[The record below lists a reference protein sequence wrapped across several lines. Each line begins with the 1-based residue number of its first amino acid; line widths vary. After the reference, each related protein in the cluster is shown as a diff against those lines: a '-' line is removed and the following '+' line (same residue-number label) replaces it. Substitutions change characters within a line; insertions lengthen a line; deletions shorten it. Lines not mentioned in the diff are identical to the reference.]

1 MVNRLQALAGHFRIV
16 LKCGRLLTADTGIY
30 VTEIVD
36 KKMNNGRTYYI
47 VDGGIHHLQY
57 YGQIKG
63 QYTPVIYTG
72 KDNGLTGEKEVTIC
86 GALCTTNDVLVRSVR
101 LPEKRQRDRLIFMNA
116 GAYCVTEG
124 ISFFLSRDLHGIV
137 IEKQHDLVIMRNH
150 IASYPLN
157 MRQ

>member
-1 MVNRLQALAGHFRIV
+1 MAEIEKDIDLIESVGKQAKGSFTEIEYGPGLGVPQFQNHDSDEYKSLLYALINRLQALTGQFRIV
-16 LKCGRLLTADTGIY
+16 LECGRLLTADTGIY

-72 KDNGLTGEKEVTIC
+72 KDNGLTG
-86 GALCTTNDVLVRSVR
+86 G
-101 LPEKRQRDRLIFMNA
+101 KRGYNLW
-116 GAYCVTEG
+116 C
-124 ISFFLSRDLHGIV
+124 IV
-137 IEKQHDLVIMRNH
+137 HNK
-150 IASYPLN
+150 
-157 MRQ
+157 